1 MCVEGNGIL
10 SPEAVDLV
18 LRADKLVGPY
28 IADCDPAS
36 VDAWLN
42 VRTLAYSMHQS
53 EESSGEE
60 EGDLPQPGSSVGKIR
75 LPPNSP
81 SKPREVDQMLEDNV
95 GMDDG
100 NETVSKA
107 KVKRKIKAIGL
118 IASPAKSQEM
128 KKTTSSSKSAGKI
141 PAKPGVDHEPFIA
154 AMHSSWP
161 KPVSQSFSLIL
172 SSTGLTCLSIQCE
185 RCEKNNLPCYGPPY
199 DGDRPRDSSKCV
211 RCFHVRV
218 FCVGGEKPPAPGPKA
233 SAVPLRSKRSADV
246 AMDVDVPGPVK
257 AAKST
262 RLETA
267 GSIHATSSAG
277 SPPPTSPSID
287 LSSLPPR
294 PRNRRLR
301 ITSSVP
307 SLPLVGTSIP
317 SSLPVPPTPPVPLS
331 VSAAEAILLSIR
343 RVRTRVNSFAAE
355 VYQDLDDLEDR
366 VREFRA

>member
-1 MCVEGNGIL
+1 
-10 SPEAVDLV
+10 
-18 LRADKLVGPY
+18 
-28 IADCDPAS
+28 
-36 VDAWLN
+36 
-42 VRTLAYSMHQS
+42 
-53 EESSGEE
+53 
-60 EGDLPQPGSSVGKIR
+60 
-75 LPPNSP
+75 
-81 SKPREVDQMLEDNV
+81 
-95 GMDDG
+95 
-100 NETVSKA
+100 
-107 KVKRKIKAIGL
+107 
-118 IASPAKSQEM
+118 
-128 KKTTSSSKSAGKI
+128 
-141 PAKPGVDHEPFIA
+141 
-154 AMHSSWP
+154 
-161 KPVSQSFSLIL
+161 
-172 SSTGLTCLSIQCE
+172 
-185 RCEKNNLPCYGPPY
+185 
-199 DGDRPRDSSKCV
+199 
-211 RCFHVRV
+211 
-218 FCVGGEKPPAPGPKA
+218 
-233 SAVPLRSKRSADV
+233 
-246 AMDVDVPGPVK
+246 MDVDVPSPVK